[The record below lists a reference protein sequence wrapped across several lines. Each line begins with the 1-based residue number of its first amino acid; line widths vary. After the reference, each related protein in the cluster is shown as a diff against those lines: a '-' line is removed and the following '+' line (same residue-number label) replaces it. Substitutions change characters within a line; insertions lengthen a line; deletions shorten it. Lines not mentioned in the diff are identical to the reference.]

1 MAFYFLIGGTPF
13 IFLVNPIMWFM
24 FIIWLITQTQLY
36 EYIFPSFVLY
46 ISLFNLL
53 FGNFMGVY
61 LNLIAV
67 FRRKY
72 YELLPYA
79 FLNPI
84 YWMLHSIASYKALY
98 ELFTKPFYWQKT
110 QHGITK
116 YKPPLVQS

>member
-1 MAFYFLIGGTPF
+1 
-13 IFLVNPIMWFM
+13 
-24 FIIWLITQTQLY
+24 
-36 EYIFPSFVLY
+36 
-46 ISLFNLL
+46 
-53 FGNFMGVY
+53 
-61 LNLIAV
+61 LIAV